1 MINPFALNIYLVI
14 LLTVCHTILM
24 ILVRGEFGIGS
35 SNDPLVDI
43 FLYSHHLSDHYC
55 INIVGKILSWS
66 FMGVREL
73 AWHRYRDIGKTLIL

>member
-1 MINPFALNIYLVI
+1 
-14 LLTVCHTILM
+14 M
-24 ILVRGEFGIGS
+24 ILVQREFGIGS

-43 FLYSHHLSDHYC
+43 FLYSHHLSDQYC

-73 AWHRYRDIGKTLIL
+73 A

>member
-43 FLYSHHLSDHYC
+43 FLYSHHLSD
-55 INIVGKILSWS
+55 
-66 FMGVREL
+66 
-73 AWHRYRDIGKTLIL
+73 